1 MADDTAATES
11 ATRVLAAIADLR
23 VAELKMLRRE
33 TERSGLKEN
42 DLAAM
47 RLLREAGRTGRP
59 IGPKDLAAGL
69 GITSASVTVL
79 LDRLEQRGLATRSAR
94 SEDRRSLRID
104 ATDTGLDVMASHDQP
119 ERIRL
124 LAESL
129 DPLGAHVVERV
140 FRELAAAADTVAP
153 AQAEGADGRYRRA

>member
-1 MADDTAATES
+1 MTDDTTVTDS
-11 ATRVLAAIADLR
+11 ARRVLAAIADLR

-47 RLLREAGRTGRP
+47 RLLREAGLAERP

-79 LDRLEQRGLATRSAR
+79 LDRLEKRGLATRSAR

-104 ATDTGLDVMASHDQP
+104 ATEAGLEVMASHDQP
-119 ERIRL
+119 ERIRA

-129 DPLGAHVVERV
+129 DPHDAHVVERV
-140 FRELAAAADTVAP
+140 FRDLAAAADTVAP
-153 AQAEGADGRYRRA
+153 ALDEGSGERYRRA